1 MCYKRPALCQPERE
15 KLDLFEL
22 VGDGAEKEKNDEN
35 GGGVW
40 VDLFDLFELTGDRS
54 RGQEGSVW
62 VVRGGGAVIHHH
74 QVVIKHQRQARYLGK
89 YLWLKVRKETIIAVS
104 WQNYRTCKN
113 LILYHCPRWRV
124 SNILSWYSEVADNL
138 RGLDRKWDL
147 YRKEL
152 WLQCQMCIY
161 KRELIECAKEDSEPS
176 AYD

>member
-1 MCYKRPALCQPERE
+1 MSARTRKVGSVWISGRCGWERKEWWEQRRSLGWSIWSIWINRRSLKRA
-15 KLDLFEL
+15 K
-22 VGDGAEKEKNDEN
+22 
-35 GGGVW
+35 
-40 VDLFDLFELTGDRS
+40 
-54 RGQEGSVW
+54 EGSVW
-62 VVRGGGAVIHHH
+62 VWRGGGAVIHHH

-89 YLWLKVRKETIIAVS
+89 YLWLKVRKETIIALS
-104 WQNYRTCKN
+104 WQIYRTCKN

-124 SNILSWYSEVADNL
+124 SNILFRYSEVADNL

-161 KRELIECAKEDSEPS
+161 KRELIVCTKEDSEPS